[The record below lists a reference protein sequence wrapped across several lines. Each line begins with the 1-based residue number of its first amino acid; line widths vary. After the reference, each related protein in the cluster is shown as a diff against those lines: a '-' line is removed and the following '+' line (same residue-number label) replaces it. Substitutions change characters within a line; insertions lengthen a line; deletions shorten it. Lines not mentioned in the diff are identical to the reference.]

1 MRTGNVSPAPATRTM
16 GGPASH
22 VHTEPFSI
30 AQAACSEVT
39 RARKPPAL
47 HICART
53 GRDSQ
58 IASRPVSDESR
69 LTASGPV
76 SFTSA
81 SVRSRRGW
89 HHPPSNVPQSLLANE
104 ALAPPTSPRC
114 PNVCHSHAPCS
125 ASRARHPRSSTRG
138 RCPSKNRTTAP
149 QHLSSACDPLRCVS
163 CSSPS
168 LGVHAPSARDSQNR
182 PAAMSRH
189 PSRISRKGA
198 PLDARPLPHHLRP
211 STDGRTCRESFP
223 VPERNCDLQRSRRC
237 LPAPVARAS
246 LGRLV
251 KPATTTRLFAAIKAQ
266 SCRRRR

>member
-114 PNVCHSHAPCS
+114 PTCVIRTRHAQP
-125 ASRARHPRSSTRG
+125 RARATLVAARAGGAPAR
-138 RCPSKNRTTAP
+138 TAP
-149 QHLSSACDPLRCVS
+149 QRRST
-163 CSSPS
+163 
-168 LGVHAPSARDSQNR
+168 SARRVILCGVSHVR
-182 PAAMSRH
+182 PPPSGSTPQAPGTVRIAPPPCRGTPHASHARGHPWTPAPPPPPPSKHRRPDMSRV
-189 PSRISRKGA
+189 
-198 PLDARPLPHHLRP
+198 
-211 STDGRTCRESFP
+211 
-223 VPERNCDLQRSRRC
+223 VPC
-237 LPAPVARAS
+237 PRAQ
-246 LGRLV
+246 L
-251 KPATTTRLFAAIKAQ
+251 
-266 SCRRRR
+266 